1 MIKRTADDSTYNLS
15 PVTAGVETKLK
26 NMHYP
31 VIIAATHIKELGM
44 IQQTD
49 TGLCIGASVTL
60 ATLDQAFR
68 QAIRHHDGNVSL
80 F

>member
-1 MIKRTADDSTYNLS
+1 M
-15 PVTAGVETKLK
+15 ETKLK

-31 VIIAATHIKELGM
+31 VIIAATHIKELCT

-49 TGLCIGASVTL
+49 TGLCVGASVTL
-60 ATLDQAFR
+60 TTLDQALK
-68 QAIRHHDGNVSL
+68 QAIQQLDGSVGL